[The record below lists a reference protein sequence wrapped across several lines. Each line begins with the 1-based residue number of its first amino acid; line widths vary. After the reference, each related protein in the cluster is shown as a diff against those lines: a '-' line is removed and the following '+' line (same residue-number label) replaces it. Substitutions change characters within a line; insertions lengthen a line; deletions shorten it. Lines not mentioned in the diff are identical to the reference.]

1 MLAISHGVCHV
12 SFPTHLPPS
21 AFQHSAHL
29 MYMKHGRS
37 MYMFP
42 TGQTELSST
51 CSGRTCGANPCCK
64 WIPLSRRYCF
74 NCIKFDPPFREPFQ
88 RCAGAVNGSGAVLL
102 RETAFK
108 TLNCCAWTCHF
119 HSSAFLNIPERSFL
133 LSNETATANRL
144 LLSDKWII
152 NSLLLPEKCLILV
165 WQRSSS
171 LKSCGVHWDLE
182 ELVHVFSVLIATW
195 TSKASHFS
203 SQ

>member
-12 SFPTHLPPS
+12 SFPTHLPRS

-51 CSGRTCGANPCCK
+51 CSGRTCAANPCCK

-74 NCIKFDPPFREPFQ
+74 NSIKFDPPFHEPFQ

-119 HSSAFLNIPERSFL
+119 HSSAFLNTPERSFL

-144 LLSDKWII
+144 LLSDKSII
-152 NSLLLPEKCLILV
+152 NSPTVAREMSDLGVAEKLEFKKLRRALRPGRARACFLCSHCYLDF
-165 WQRSSS
+165 
-171 LKSCGVHWDLE
+171 KS
-182 ELVHVFSVLIATW
+182 IA
-195 TSKASHFS
+195 F
-203 SQ
+203 